1 MGKQSMLC
9 NLFRL
14 LLSSFLLIYSKAQ
27 TKHVPQQQPTDP
39 HPSLSN
45 YVRSKTIQ
53 SVNPV
58 SSPSQIIN
66 SSSSNSNSN
75 RKKHTNNKYQNDNTQ
90 QYTHHKV
97 PTPPLPPIYSSAETT
112 NKNKNGRKKNN
123 LNILKGIVDSWDVAS
138 SHNKNK

>member
-1 MGKQSMLC
+1 MLC

-66 SSSSNSNSN
+66 SSNSNSNSN
-75 RKKHTNNKYQNDNTQ
+75 RKKHTNNKYHNDNTQ

-97 PTPPLPPIYSSAETT
+97 PTPPPPPIYSSAETT